1 MLALKAINGGKEGH
15 FDTFVAGLVGG
26 YTVFGRDIQNPVS
39 QQIVIYVFA
48 RVALAVAKLA
58 VQPRGEGKVA
68 GSGGGLGLV
77 GNEEMRAAVLKN
89 AWPVFASLSWACV
102 MYMFRWHPET
112 VQPSLRSSMNYMYV
126 DLGDDFGP
134 YRLTQG
140 LNICAN
146 TNKGADMS
154 NRIPGTLS
162 ATSFGTMN
170 RSDIELGRLLSYD
183 IMSDERSMRRNY
195 LRRRQIT
202 HRPQLGK
209 VVILRA
215 IAARY
220 RCVILLRRAKESQ
233 TMKARMTYTSIHILD
248 QCTTFA
254 RRHSNFNPQQWTET
268 TWLHLQRTRMR

>member
-1 MLALKAINGGKEGH
+1 MLLLRAVNGGKEGH

-126 DLGDDFGP
+126 ELDDVVGL
-134 YRLTQG
+134 YKMLQG
-140 LNICAN
+140 LYIC
-146 TNKGADMS
+146 TITDSFTDTS
-154 NRIPGTLS
+154 NQITGTLF
-162 ATSFGTMN
+162 ATSSGITN
-170 RSDIELGRLLSYD
+170 RSDIDSRRLLSYEPTNY
-183 IMSDERSMRRNY
+183 ERCMRRDN
-195 LRRRQIT
+195 LWRQRMR
-202 HRPQLGK
+202 HRP
-209 VVILRA
+209 
-215 IAARY
+215 
-220 RCVILLRRAKESQ
+220 
-233 TMKARMTYTSIHILD
+233 
-248 QCTTFA
+248 
-254 RRHSNFNPQQWTET
+254 
-268 TWLHLQRTRMR
+268 